1 MLEFLR
7 SKASGVLG
15 ILLIGLLVIAFG
27 LWGIADTFTGFSN
40 AEIASVGD
48 KKIERQEYQLR
59 YVQMTQDLSRQLGTP
74 ISPSDARNLGV
85 PQQVLSNMLGGAALY
100 GAADELGLNHSD
112 AAIAQNILQDPSFA
126 GSGGE
131 FDEPTFRAVL
141 RQNGLNEKLF
151 VEDQRRFHVINQLT
165 SASIDNGLVPKLLT
179 EQLFKHFLERRIAN
193 YMVLTLEQT
202 DEVGDPTDEELETF
216 FEATK
221 LRFAKPETRTGH
233 ALLVTPS
240 RFAELISIDRAT
252 LQEEYELSINE
263 FTVAETRAIDQL
275 VLADDTEADAVRQL
289 IAEETSFAEI
299 VTVAGQSLDNTD
311 LGTVERT
318 DLISADLAE
327 RAFAMQEGEIS
338 DVIEGPLGYVVLRVR
353 KVNPGATLPLEAVET
368 QLRNRIIYDRALEDM
383 LAFSETVE
391 DELAGGETL
400 ENIGQRFDLDV
411 IEIKDIDRDGKDTD
425 GNVSALLARYDN
437 ITPLLF
443 ESGVDQ
449 DIPMQEMEDGS
460 FIWLRLAEITPS
472 IVPPLADVRDKVT
485 AEWQVDERSKLLQA
499 MAEHMVKR
507 GNETGSFKAA
517 TEGFKREPLVSEPMT
532 RQVSNDTFTDDAVA
546 SLFSVGENEFAY
558 ANVGFGGEIIVMQVK
573 EVIDARVKDGAA
585 KDLIFAGEQ
594 RKYHQDLTSQF
605 VTSLHTNY
613 GISINQNNLEQ
624 AVRELVSR

>member
-59 YVQMTQDLSRQLGTP
+59 FIQMTQDLSSQLGTSL
-74 ISPSDARNLGV
+74 SPSDARNLGV
-85 PQQVLSNMLGGAALY
+85 PQQVLSNMLGGAALHS
-100 GAADELGLNHSD
+100 AAEEMGLNLSD
-112 AAIAQNILQDPSFA
+112 EAIAQKILLDPSF
-126 GSGGE
+126 SGASGT

-141 RQNGLNEKLF
+141 RQNGLTEKLF
-151 VEDQRRFHVINQLT
+151 VNDQRRFHVINQLT
-165 SASIDNGLVPKLLT
+165 SASIDNGLVPKMLT
-179 EQLFKHFLERRIAN
+179 EQLFQHFLEKRVAN
-193 YMVLTLEQT
+193 YMILTLAQT

-221 LRFAKPETRTGH
+221 LRFAKPETRTAH
-233 ALLVTPS
+233 ALVVTPA
-240 RFAELISIDRAT
+240 RFAELISIDPAT

-263 FTVAETRAIDQL
+263 FTVAETRSIDQL
-275 VLADDTEADAVRQL
+275 VLADEAEVDTVRQL
-289 IAEETSFAEI
+289 VSNDASFAEI
-299 VTVAGQSLDNTD
+299 VSAVNQTLDNTD
-311 LGTVERT
+311 LGTVERG

-327 RAFAMQEGEIS
+327 RAFNMQEGEIS
-338 DVIEGPLGYVVLRVR
+338 DIIEGPLGYVVLRVR
-353 KVNPGATLPLEAVET
+353 KINPGATLPLEAVET
-368 QLRNRIIYDRALEDM
+368 QLRSRIIYDRALEDM

-411 IEIKDIDRDGKDTD
+411 IEIKDIDSDGKDTN
-425 GNVSALLARYDN
+425 GNKSALLNMYDT

-443 ESGVDQ
+443 EGGVGE

-472 IVPPLADVRDKVT
+472 VVPPLADVREKVT
-485 AEWQVDERSKLLQA
+485 AEWQIDERSKLLQA
-499 MAEHMVKR
+499 MAEHIVKK

-517 TEGFKREPLVSEPMT
+517 TKGFKREPLVSEPMT
-532 RQVSNDTFTDDAVA
+532 RQVSNDTFTDAAVA
-546 SLFSVGENEFAY
+546 SLFGVNENEFAY
-558 ANVGFGGEIIVMQVK
+558 ANVGFSGEIIVMQVK
-573 EVIDARVKDGAA
+573 EIIDAEIKDGTA

-594 RKYHQDLTSQF
+594 RKYHQDLTAQF
-605 VTSLHTNY
+605 VASLQQNFGVSVNQTNLDRAL
-613 GISINQNNLEQ
+613 ND
-624 AVRELVSR
+624 LVTR

>member
-59 YVQMTQDLSRQLGTP
+59 YLQMTQDLSQQLGTNL
-74 ISPSDARNLGV
+74 SPSDARNLGV
-85 PQQVLSNMLGGAALY
+85 PQQVLTNMVGGAALQ
-100 GAADELGLNHSD
+100 GAAEKLGLNLSD
-112 AAIAQNILQDPSFA
+112 DAIAKKIVNDPSFT
-126 GSGGE
+126 GSSGE

-141 RQNGLNEKLF
+141 RQNGLTEKLF

-165 SASIDNGLVPKLLT
+165 SATIDNGLVPRMLS
-179 EQLFKHFLERRIAN
+179 EQLFKHFLEKRVAN
-193 YMVLTLEQT
+193 YMVLTLDQT

-216 FEATK
+216 FKATRM
-221 LRFAKPETRTGH
+221 RFALPETRTAQ
-233 ALLVTPS
+233 ALVVTPA
-240 RFAELISIDRAT
+240 RFAELISIDRLT
-252 LQEEYELSINE
+252 LEEEYELAINE

-275 VLADDTEADAVRQL
+275 VLSNEEEVEKVRDLKAQ
-289 IAEETSFAEI
+289 EKSFAEI
-299 VTVAGQSLDNTD
+299 VNAVGQTLDNTD
-311 LGTVERT
+311 LGTIEKG

-327 RAFAMQEGEIS
+327 RAFEMTEGEIS
-338 DVIEGPLGYVVLRVR
+338 DIIEGPLGYVVLRVR
-353 KVNPGATLPLEAVET
+353 EVNPGATLPLEAVEE
-368 QLRNRIIYDRALEDM
+368 QLRTRIIYDRALEDM

-411 IEIKDIDRDGKDTD
+411 IELKNIDRDGKNID
-425 GNVSALLARYDN
+425 GNKTALLARYEQ

-443 ESGVDQ
+443 EAGVGE
-449 DIPMQEMEDGS
+449 DIPMQEMKDGS
-460 FIWLRLAEITPS
+460 YIWLRLVEVTPS
-472 IVPPLADVRDKVT
+472 IVPPLEDVRARVT
-485 AEWQVDERSKLLQA
+485 DEWQTDERSKLLQA
-499 MAEHMVKR
+499 MAEHIVKR

-532 RQVSNDTFTDDAVA
+532 RQVSNDTFTDEAVEG
-546 SLFSVGENEFAY
+546 LFSVGENEFAF
-558 ANVGFGGEIIVMQVK
+558 ANVGFSGEIIVMQVK
-573 EVIDARVKDGAA
+573 EIIDAEVKDGVA
-585 KDLIFAGEQ
+585 KELIFSGEQ

-605 VTSLHTNY
+605 VSSL
-613 GISINQNNLEQ
+613 QNNFGVSVNQSNLDR
-624 AVRELVSR
+624 AISDLVTR